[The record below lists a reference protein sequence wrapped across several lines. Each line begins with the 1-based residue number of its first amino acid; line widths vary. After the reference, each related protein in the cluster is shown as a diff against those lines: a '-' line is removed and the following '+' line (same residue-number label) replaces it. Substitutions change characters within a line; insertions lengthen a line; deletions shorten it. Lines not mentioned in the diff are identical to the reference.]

1 MKKFRLPKWENVKL
15 IIAVIITTLAFYST
29 LLLIMQ
35 AVNQPKIEKLTIPT
49 DKYKTVSIYIP
60 TEKKTVKGQVREYKV
75 FTGSDLIEITLKDG
89 DKNTYLVDISNV
101 TFID

>member
-15 IIAVIITTLAFYST
+15 TIAVIITTLAFFST

-49 DKYKTVSIYIP
+49 DKYKTVLIYIP
-60 TEKKTVKGQVREYKV
+60 TEKKAIEGQVREYKV